1 MKLYA
6 LLIGINDYHQE
17 SVPAV
22 SPLYACMNDVASI
35 RAMLLKHY
43 KDMIKDESQI
53 MSLLNEQ
60 ATRENV
66 ITGFKK
72 HLTQAKANDVAFVFY
87 AGHGS
92 TNITALQFQPFT
104 VDRQEQT
111 WVLYDSRIRG
121 GLDLADKEIALLVE
135 EIGQTQAHIVVISD
149 SCHSGSVTRDIED
162 FMSLRQRA
170 VTGTNDERTLES
182 YLSGAYLNRP
192 NLSIPNTRHILLAA
206 CERVEKAREGLD
218 NHGVFTKA
226 LLDILEKTGGQLL
239 YSELFVQIRAKI
251 QGYVK
256 NQTPQVEAHN
266 GFNPRQGF
274 LGRQVEGGRF
284 ERYRIRYDRT
294 SQPGRWKIDLGA
306 AMGIQS
312 DLGSPVG
319 IRVFDAVSE
328 GNLLGET
335 NLLALNVTESD
346 ILARNVLTDISMV
359 YWGEPVSLP
368 LSPIFIYGDRVISAL
383 MKKAFDDEVESGLY
397 LHDKRE
403 VCALELKIENDT
415 ILIYDTRAQKMIQ
428 GVEGTSELS
437 VEWVFKILKHLSRW
451 HRTLTL
457 QNNKSKLNPDDVD
470 FKMVINVGDDN
481 EKILADSVI
490 TLEYD
495 GENSI
500 PFKAV
505 FNNKTKVPL
514 YITLLYQT
522 PQYGIV
528 PFYNDS
534 QAIKNNSP
542 EITLFDN
549 NFYLESDIDEEV
561 DTLKLIVST
570 NKIDNDVFSLDNL
583 EVGKILKP
591 YRDKA
596 IAFGTRAIGGS
607 EPDWLTKTVTIRIV
621 RKGKDSISTTNLELG
636 NGITLKGHSSLT
648 ASLNKV
654 PLIAQTRSVKELP
667 ISNTYFTQ
675 NDYNF
680 QILNLAAGTRGND
693 ESIIE
698 LSDIKNV
705 ESLKTEPLEMLID
718 RSKDDDLVLPFIF
731 DGEDFLPFGKTDIA
745 AGGHLKCSLTHIPED
760 KSVVKTRS
768 FGSAMRL
775 VFIKFT
781 KKLGFDGETHLLQWV
796 DYNDNATQKAE
807 GLELK
812 VKNAKRVLLL
822 IHGIIGDTKDMAKP
836 FKMAI
841 DANCYDLVVTYDY
854 ENLNT
859 RIEDNA
865 LILKQ
870 KLQALGFDENDDK
883 KLTVVAHSMG
893 GLVSRYMI
901 EHLGGDKLVDKLV
914 MAGTPNG
921 GSKFG
926 DIPAYLNWLS
936 ALLGIGTKIFPNFV
950 TGIAST
956 FLKMTNETLL
966 ISLEEMK
973 PTSSFIVN
981 LAHGTPTKVP
991 YIVLGGSLDKFL
1003 EKDTQAK
1010 SFMDKA
1016 AAQAGEWVYKDEP
1029 NDIAVSVQGIFAV
1042 QALEKNELACH
1053 HMNYFVVPES
1063 ILALKKA
1070 IEC

>member
-17 SVPAV
+17 SVPPV
-22 SPLYACMNDVASI
+22 PPLYACMNDVASV
-35 RAMLLKHY
+35 RTMLLKHY
-43 KDMIKDESQI
+43 KDLIQDDKQI

-60 ATRENV
+60 ATRNNV
-66 ITGFKK
+66 IKGFQK
-72 HLTQAKANDVAFVFY
+72 HLTQSQSDDIVLIFY

-92 TNITALQFQPFT
+92 TNITATQFQPFT
-104 VDRQEQT
+104 VDKQEQT
-111 WVLYDSRIRG
+111 WVLYDSRIQG
-121 GLDLADKEIALLVE
+121 GLDLADKEIALLME
-135 EIGQTQAHIVVISD
+135 EVGQTQAHIVVISD
-149 SCHSGSVTRDIED
+149 SCHSGSVTREIED

-170 VTGTNDERTLES
+170 VTGTNEERTLES
-182 YLSGAYLNRP
+182 YLNGAYLNRA

-218 NHGVFTKA
+218 NHGIFTKA
-226 LLDILEKTGGQLL
+226 LLDIWDKTGGQLL

-274 LGRQVEGGRF
+274 LGRQVEEGRF
-284 ERYRIRYDRT
+284 KRYRIRYDRT
-294 SQPGRWKIDLGA
+294 AQPGRWKIDLGA

-328 GNLLGET
+328 GKLIGET

-346 ILARNVLTDISMV
+346 ILAKDVLTDISMV
-359 YWGEPVSLP
+359 YWGEPIALP
-368 LSPIFIYGDRVISAL
+368 LSPIFIYSDAPVSAL
-383 MKKAFDDEVESGLY
+383 MKNAFDNEVESGLY

-403 VCALELKIENDT
+403 ICPLELKIEKDT
-415 ILIYDTRAQKMIQ
+415 ILIYDTRTHQMIQ

-457 QNNKSKLNPDDVD
+457 QNNKSKLKPDDVD
-470 FKMVINVGDDN
+470 FKMVVNVGDDN
-481 EKILADSVI
+481 AQALTDSVI

-495 GENSI
+495 GENVI

-522 PQYGIV
+522 PQYGIT

-534 QAIKNNSP
+534 QAIKSNSP
-542 EITLFDN
+542 EMTLFEN
-549 NFYLESDIDEEV
+549 NFYLGSGIDEEI

-570 NKIDNDVFSLDNL
+570 NKIDNDVFNLDDL
-583 EVGKILKP
+583 EIGKILKP

-596 IAFGTRAIGGS
+596 IAYGTRAIGGS

-621 RKGKDSISTTNLELG
+621 RRGKDSVGTTNIDLG
-636 NGITLKGHSSLT
+636 NGIILKGHSSVT
-648 ASLNKV
+648 ASLNKS
-654 PLIAQTRSVKELP
+654 PLMPQTRSIKELP
-667 ISNTYFTQ
+667 ISDTYFTK
-675 NDYNF
+675 NDFDF
-680 QILNLAAGTRGND
+680 QIVNLAAGTRGDD

-698 LSDIKNV
+698 LSDIKNI

-718 RSKDDDLVLPFIF
+718 SSNNNELILPFIF

-745 AGGHLKCSLTHIPED
+745 TDGHIKCSLTHIPED

-781 KKLGFDGETHLLQWV
+781 KKLGFGGETHLLQWV
-796 DYNDNATQKAE
+796 DYNNNAIRKAE
-807 GLELK
+807 GIEDK

-822 IHGIIGDTKDMAKP
+822 IHGIIGDTKDMAYP
-836 FKMAI
+836 FKMAL
-841 DANCYDLVVTYDY
+841 DGGCYDLVMTFDY

-870 KLQALGFDENDDK
+870 KLQDLGFGENDDK

-926 DIPAYLNWLS
+926 DIPTYLNWLS
-936 ALLGIGTKIFPNFV
+936 ALLGVGTKIFPNLV
-950 TGIAST
+950 TSIAST
-956 FLKMTNETLL
+956 FLKMTKETLL

-973 PTSSFIVN
+973 PTSSFIIN
-981 LAHGTPTKVP
+981 LAQGTPTQVP

-1029 NDIAVSVQGIFAV
+1029 NDIAVSIQGIFAV
-1042 QALEKNELACH
+1042 KALEKNELACH

-1063 ILALKKA
+1063 IEALKKA